1 MCGSANDILLEFR
14 IIYYLVSHIYSYA
27 SKEFFFLS
35 VILLILMTYHTN
47 KGK

>member
-27 SKEFFFLS
+27 SKVFFFFVS
-35 VILLILMTYHTN
+35 HFINIDDVSHEQR
-47 KGK
+47 